1 MGVWLSRP
9 QPLSHSRHTCV
20 NQGDKAFSL
29 QPEGKWIPSCK
40 VQGLLKAGQ
49 PFIFPRIDMYTW
61 RVLLKINQ
69 FSVCSRC

>member
-29 QPEGKWIPSCK
+29 QPEGKLIPSCK
-40 VQGLLKAGQ
+40 VQGLVKAGQ
-49 PFIFPRIDMYTW
+49 PFLFPSTGKFTQ
-61 RVLLKINQ
+61 RVLLKIKLMQ
-69 FSVCSRC
+69 CP